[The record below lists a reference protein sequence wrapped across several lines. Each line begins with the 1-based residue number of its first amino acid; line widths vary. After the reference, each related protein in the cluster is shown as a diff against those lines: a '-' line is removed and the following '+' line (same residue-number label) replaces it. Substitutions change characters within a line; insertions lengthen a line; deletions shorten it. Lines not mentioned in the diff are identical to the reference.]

1 MIFNSNKP
9 YSLPIRYHVYF
20 WLTYFLFNTFR
31 WGSYFN
37 DYVYSLKTTLLGFP
51 IHMALCYLNI
61 LVLMPHLVYRKKYV
75 LYIITVLSAIFV
87 MVVLKFNLT
96 YLLITHNVWPE
107 GPQTINALTLNYT
120 IDMMMGE
127 LYVMTFVTAIKITL
141 DLLQEQK
148 RVTDLEK
155 SQLETELLFLKSQI
169 SPHFFF
175 NTLNNIYSLSVEKS
189 NKTPKIV
196 LKLSELMRYML
207 YETKG
212 KKQTL
217 ENEIMCIQNYL
228 DLERIRN
235 GERLEVNMYISGD
248 IHDKEISPVLL
259 LTFVENAFKHGVENL
274 RENAYLKMNLTA
286 DKNQILFTIENNYD
300 KTNPSAQLKNS
311 LRFSLNLEQ
320 RFIKVLLS
328 AEFYQEKSPFLLI
341 EIGCSFEIDIENV
354 LHTRHRNHRR
364 SIQRR
369 RNYRNRHLQI

>member
-1 MIFNSNKP
+1 MIFNSNKLYRIP
-9 YSLPIRYHVYF
+9 LHYHIYF

-37 DYVYSLKTTLLGFP
+37 DYIYSIKTNLLGFP

-61 LVLMPHLVYRKKYV
+61 LVLMPYLVYQKKYI
-75 LYIITVLSAIFV
+75 LYIISVLSAIFI
-87 MVVLKFNLT
+87 MVVVKFNLT
-96 YLLITHNVWPE
+96 YMLITHDVWPE
-107 GPQTINALTLNYT
+107 GPQVINTLSLNYT

-141 DLLQEQK
+141 DFLKEQR

-175 NTLNNIYSLSVEKS
+175 NTLNNIYALSVEKS

-212 KKQTL
+212 KRQTL
-217 ENEIMCIQNYL
+217 ENEILCIQNYL

-235 GERLEVNMYISGD
+235 GERLVVNMSISGD
-248 IHDKEISPVLL
+248 IHHKEISPVLL
-259 LTFVENAFKHGVENL
+259 LTFVENAFKHGVNKNAGDVTINISFDVKEDFLHFRISNPMPTITKHKDNFNTSSGIGI
-274 RENAYLKMNLTA
+274 ENAKKRLELGYNKNDYKLSFKNKKNIFVVKLT
-286 DKNQILFTIENNYD
+286 
-300 KTNPSAQLKNS
+300 
-311 LRFSLNLEQ
+311 
-320 RFIKVLLS
+320 IKVS
-328 AEFYQEKSPFLLI
+328 
-341 EIGCSFEIDIENV
+341 
-354 LHTRHRNHRR
+354 
-364 SIQRR
+364 
-369 RNYRNRHLQI
+369 